1 MFFEYPHLLW
11 LDLLLIPLIALYL
24 WRSLKGKEPA
34 LTVSEAAQWD
44 NGKGR
49 LVAWA
54 RHLPFILRMVAL
66 AAIIVAIARP
76 RSSENFERSTRK
88 ASTSS

>member
-11 LDLLLIPLIALYL
+11 LELLLIPLTALYL
-24 WRSLKGKEPA
+24 WRCLRGKEA
-34 LTVSEAAQWD
+34 SLTVPDAEQWD
-44 NGKGR
+44 GGSGR
-49 LVAWA
+49 LATAA

-76 RSSENFERSTRK
+76 SS
-88 ASTSS
+88 